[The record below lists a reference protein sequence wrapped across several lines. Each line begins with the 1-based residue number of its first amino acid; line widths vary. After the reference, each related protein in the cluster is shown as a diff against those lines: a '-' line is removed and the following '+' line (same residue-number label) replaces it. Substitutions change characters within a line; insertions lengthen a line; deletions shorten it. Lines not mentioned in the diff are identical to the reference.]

1 MSWVAKLVLT
11 GAAAQTLVAVAAFA
25 AGGLLALLAALV
37 GSTVALGAQIAAVAV
52 LRPGMKAAAPEFNRR
67 WATGIAARVA
77 SFALVAALML
87 GLKTT
92 LPPLWTAVGYLTVLL
107 SLLFAETR
115 FLR

>member
-1 MSWVAKLVLT
+1 MSWVAKLALT
-11 GAAAQTLVAVAAFA
+11 GAAVETLVAGAAYA
-25 AGGLLALLAALV
+25 AGGLIALLAALV
-37 GSTVALGAQIAAVAV
+37 GGAVAFGAQIAAVAV
-52 LRPGMKAAAPEFNRR
+52 LRPGMDAAAPEFNRR
-67 WATGIAARVA
+67 WARGIATRAA
-77 SFALVAALML
+77 SLALVAALIL